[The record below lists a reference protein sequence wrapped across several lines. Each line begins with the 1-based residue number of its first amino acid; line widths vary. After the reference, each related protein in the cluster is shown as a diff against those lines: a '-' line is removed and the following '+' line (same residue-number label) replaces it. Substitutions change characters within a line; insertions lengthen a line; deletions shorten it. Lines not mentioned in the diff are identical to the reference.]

1 MTLHL
6 NLPGSHHR
14 SAEQQ
19 AQLREAR
26 RLLRDK
32 IRNDWEYPP
41 LPAWKSSGRHEA
53 ANSAATEELNVE
65 DRIAGFRFHAP
76 STPDRANGV
85 VGEALGLGFEPIE
98 WREREDSDVSE
109 TESEVAAMTPAHT
122 TSSSSKS
129 KVETYK
135 FDAPDSV
142 GPQLHSRQQARKR
155 KRWQAVHEEME
166 WNDGLAHWTRRRD
179 VWCCARETRDV
190 RLLEG
195 SSGSGLADHAPPA
208 RGIVHIEVDS
218 GSASGGSTPRTST
231 SSSVEAHVSSTPAST
246 PSGSPDVTGAAAG
259 STAGTSLRSSPAT
272 IPLDVLVPIAPALL
286 PKHPI
291 RKRINHDMYPE
302 IYNKIILQ
310 SRTPS
315 VPINLLTLLRAL
327 VQGWKDDGEW
337 PPKPGVLEKSFTT
350 RRKRGGSGGGGGE
363 GSLKSGVKAVGR
375 VLRLTSSGG
384 GGGGVPS

>member
-53 ANSAATEELNVE
+53 ANSAATEKLNVE

-85 VGEALGLGFEPIE
+85 VGEALGLGFEPTE

-286 PKHPI
+286 PKRKSSHPFHL
-291 RKRINHDMYPE
+291 KNP
-302 IYNKIILQ
+302 
-310 SRTPS
+310 
-315 VPINLLTLLRAL
+315 
-327 VQGWKDDGEW
+327 
-337 PPKPGVLEKSFTT
+337 PPKVTT
-350 RRKRGGSGGGGGE
+350 NS
-363 GSLKSGVKAVGR
+363 
-375 VLRLTSSGG
+375 
-384 GGGGVPS
+384 PPPI

>member
-53 ANSAATEELNVE
+53 AKSAATEKLNVE

-218 GSASGGSTPRTST
+218 RSASGGSTPRTST

-286 PKHPI
+286 PKRKSSHPFLS
-291 RKRINHDMYPE
+291 KKHPLP
-302 IYNKIILQ
+302 K
-310 SRTPS
+310 S
-315 VPINLLTLLRAL
+315 LLTLHPQLNSRPHSQTHQPRHVSRNLQQNHFAIPHAL
-327 VQGWKDDGEW
+327 GSHQLAHA
-337 PPKPGVLEKSFTT
+337 PPCAGARLERRWRMAAQTGCARKVVYDAEET
-350 RRKRGGSGGGGGE
+350 RW
-363 GSLKSGVKAVGR
+363 
-375 VLRLTSSGG
+375 
-384 GGGGVPS
+384 

>member
-1 MTLHL
+1 MYWSHSCTHCPYTLQSERCSSGWRRGRYRSSSSSSYHLLLTAGEHPHPPPYTYLLHSHTTSGEREREKHSRKKERKKERKMTLHL

-53 ANSAATEELNVE
+53 AKSAATEKLNVE

-85 VGEALGLGFEPIE
+85 VGEALGLGFEPTE

-195 SSGSGLADHAPPA
+195 SSGSGLADHPLPA

-286 PKHPI
+286 PKRKSSHPF
-291 RKRINHDMYPE
+291 H
-302 IYNKIILQ
+302 
-310 SRTPS
+310 
-315 VPINLLTLLRAL
+315 
-327 VQGWKDDGEW
+327 
-337 PPKPGVLEKSFTT
+337 
-350 RRKRGGSGGGGGE
+350 
-363 GSLKSGVKAVGR
+363 
-375 VLRLTSSGG
+375 
-384 GGGGVPS
+384 

>member
-53 ANSAATEELNVE
+53 ANSAATEKLNVE

-286 PKHPI
+286 PKRKSSHSSHSKTTPPEVTTNSPPPI
-291 RKRINHDMYPE
+291 
-302 IYNKIILQ
+302 
-310 SRTPS
+310 
-315 VPINLLTLLRAL
+315 
-327 VQGWKDDGEW
+327 
-337 PPKPGVLEKSFTT
+337 
-350 RRKRGGSGGGGGE
+350 
-363 GSLKSGVKAVGR
+363 
-375 VLRLTSSGG
+375 
-384 GGGGVPS
+384 

>member
-53 ANSAATEELNVE
+53 ANSAATEKLNVE

-384 GGGGVPS
+384 GGGVPS